1 MTEQEQMRDIAL
13 DALALI
19 CAAARGDAEGAAT
32 VLMTYTDPAELAQL
46 NAALIGHASHI
57 LRIASEASG
66 ICPDKLLGGVYT
78 SLREC
83 GNAQV

>member
-32 VLMTYTDPAELAQL
+32 VLMTYTDPGRACPAQCGTHR
-46 NAALIGHASHI
+46 AREPHSPG
-57 LRIASEASG
+57 
-66 ICPDKLLGGVYT
+66 LLPKRRVSAPT
-78 SLREC
+78 SC
-83 GNAQV
+83 